1 MGKLNYWLR
10 LIKIAVVVI
19 AIISIVLF
27 IINTDYNTLIN
38 EINRV
43 GFKFTFIL
51 VLTFTAYLL
60 GTLGWQVCM
69 GDKKKNI
76 SLFQLFTI
84 RQIGETLALFNPTSV
99 VAGDLLKAKLL
110 NAHHIDSETALK
122 SVTVS
127 RITTTLSQLMLFII
141 AMLWLLFSQSQ
152 DVFSPEVKSL
162 ITGSIGIL
170 LSIKVALLIWLATP
184 LKEKPAVK
192 KNSTW
197 NRLKSSIIANF
208 YNTKACFQQEK
219 KLFWYS
225 YLFFALHWIVGSLE
239 FYFLLSFMGISIQP
253 MHGLVLDMSVIII
266 KSIGAAIPG
275 QIGIEE
281 LANKITLTMI
291 GIQGATVWISISILR
306 RLRQLTWI
314 AIGILM
320 TIFYKKEIKYAT
332 ALRY

>member
-1 MGKLNYWLR
+1 MGKLNTWLKFS
-10 LIKIAVVVI
+10 KIALVI
-19 AIISIVLF
+19 IALLSIVLF
-27 IINTDYNTLIN
+27 VINTDYNTLIN

-43 GFKFTFIL
+43 GFKFTYIL
-51 VLTFTAYLL
+51 FLTFTAYLL

-76 SLFQLFTI
+76 SLFQLFII

-110 NAHHIDSETALK
+110 NAYQIDSETALK

-127 RITTTLSQLMLFII
+127 RITATLSQLMLFII
-141 AMLWLLFSQSQ
+141 AMLWLLLSQRQDIFSI
-152 DVFSPEVKSL
+152 EVKSL
-162 ITGSIGIL
+162 IVGSIGIL
-170 LSIKVALLIWLATP
+170 IVIKLALLIWLAKP
-184 LKEKPAVK
+184 LKEKPTVQ

-197 NRLKSSIIANF
+197 NRLKSSIIATL
-208 YNTKACFQQEK
+208 YNTKICFQQEK

-225 YLFFALHWIVGSLE
+225 YLFFVLHWIVGSLE

-266 KSIGAAIPG
+266 KSMGAAIPG

-281 LANKITLTMI
+281 LANKITLTII

-314 AIGILM
+314 AVGILM
-320 TIFYKKEIKYAT
+320 TIFHKKEIKHAT
-332 ALRY
+332 AL

>member
-1 MGKLNYWLR
+1 MGKLNTWLKFS
-10 LIKIAVVVI
+10 KIALVI
-19 AIISIVLF
+19 IALLSIVLF
-27 IINTDYNTLIN
+27 VINTDYNTLIN

-43 GFKFTFIL
+43 GFKFTYIL
-51 VLTFTAYLL
+51 FLTFTAYLL

-76 SLFQLFTI
+76 SLFQLFII

-110 NAHHIDSETALK
+110 NAYQIDSETALK

-127 RITTTLSQLMLFII
+127 RITATLSQLMLFII
-141 AMLWLLFSQSQ
+141 AMLWLLLSQRQDIFSI
-152 DVFSPEVKSL
+152 EVKSL
-162 ITGSIGIL
+162 IVGSIGIL
-170 LSIKVALLIWLATP
+170 LLIKLALLIWLAKP
-184 LKEKPAVK
+184 LKEKPTVQ

-197 NRLKSSIIANF
+197 NRLKSSIIATL
-208 YNTKACFQQEK
+208 YNTKICFQQEK

-225 YLFFALHWIVGSLE
+225 YLFFVLHWIVGSLE

-266 KSIGAAIPG
+266 KSMGAAIPG

-281 LANKITLTMI
+281 LANKITLTII

-314 AIGILM
+314 AVGILM
-320 TIFYKKEIKYAT
+320 TIFHKKEIKHAT
-332 ALRY
+332 AL

>member
-1 MGKLNYWLR
+1 MGKLNTWLKFS
-10 LIKIAVVVI
+10 KIALVI
-19 AIISIVLF
+19 IALLSIVLF
-27 IINTDYNTLIN
+27 VINTDYNTLIN

-43 GFKFTFIL
+43 GFKFTYIL
-51 VLTFTAYLL
+51 FLTFTAYLL

-76 SLFQLFTI
+76 SLFQLFII

-110 NAHHIDSETALK
+110 NAYQIDSETALK

-127 RITTTLSQLMLFII
+127 RITATLSQLMLFII
-141 AMLWLLFSQSQ
+141 AMLWLLLSQRQDIFSI
-152 DVFSPEVKSL
+152 EVKSL
-162 ITGSIGIL
+162 IVGSIGIL
-170 LSIKVALLIWLATP
+170 LVIKLALLIWLAKP
-184 LKEKPAVK
+184 LKEKPTVQ

-197 NRLKSSIIANF
+197 NRLKSSIIATL
-208 YNTKACFQQEK
+208 YNTKICFQQEK

-225 YLFFALHWIVGSLE
+225 YLFFVLHWIVGSLE

-266 KSIGAAIPG
+266 KSMGAAIPG

-281 LANKITLTMI
+281 LANKITLTII

-314 AIGILM
+314 AAGILM
-320 TIFYKKEIKYAT
+320 TIFHKKEIKHAT
-332 ALRY
+332 AL

>member
-1 MGKLNYWLR
+1 MGKLNTWLKFS
-10 LIKIAVVVI
+10 KIALVI
-19 AIISIVLF
+19 IALLSIVLF
-27 IINTDYNTLIN
+27 VINTDYNTLIN

-43 GFKFTFIL
+43 GFKFTYIL
-51 VLTFTAYLL
+51 FLTFTAYLL

-76 SLFQLFTI
+76 SLFQLFII

-110 NAHHIDSETALK
+110 NAYQIDSETALK

-127 RITTTLSQLMLFII
+127 RITATLSQLMLFII
-141 AMLWLLFSQSQ
+141 AMLWLLLSQRQDIFSI
-152 DVFSPEVKSL
+152 EVKSL
-162 ITGSIGIL
+162 IVGSIGIL
-170 LSIKVALLIWLATP
+170 LVIKLALLIWLAKP
-184 LKEKPAVK
+184 LKEKPTVQ

-197 NRLKSSIIANF
+197 NRLKSSIIATL
-208 YNTKACFQQEK
+208 YNTKICFQQEK

-225 YLFFALHWIVGSLE
+225 YLFFVLHWIVGSLE

-266 KSIGAAIPG
+266 KSMGAAIPG

-281 LANKITLTMI
+281 LANKITLTII

-314 AIGILM
+314 AVGILM
-320 TIFYKKEIKYAT
+320 TIFHKKEIKHAT
-332 ALRY
+332 AL

>member
-1 MGKLNYWLR
+1 MGKLNTWLKFS
-10 LIKIAVVVI
+10 KIALVI
-19 AIISIVLF
+19 IALLSIVLF
-27 IINTDYNTLIN
+27 VINTDYNTLIN

-43 GFKFTFIL
+43 GFKFTYIL
-51 VLTFTAYLL
+51 FLTFTAYLL

-76 SLFQLFTI
+76 SLFQLFII

-99 VAGDLLKAKLL
+99 IAGDLLKAKLL
-110 NAHHIDSETALK
+110 NAYQIDSETALK

-127 RITTTLSQLMLFII
+127 RITATLSQLMLFII
-141 AMLWLLFSQSQ
+141 AMLWLLLSQRQDIFSI
-152 DVFSPEVKSL
+152 EVKSL
-162 ITGSIGIL
+162 IVGSIGIL
-170 LSIKVALLIWLATP
+170 LVIKVALLIWLAKP
-184 LKEKPAVK
+184 LKEKPTVQ

-197 NRLKSSIIANF
+197 NRLKSSIIATL
-208 YNTKACFQQEK
+208 YNTKICFQQEK

-225 YLFFALHWIVGSLE
+225 YLFFVLHWIVGSLE

-266 KSIGAAIPG
+266 KSMGAAIPG

-281 LANKITLTMI
+281 LANKITLTII

-314 AIGILM
+314 AVGILM
-320 TIFYKKEIKYAT
+320 TIFHKKEIKHAT
-332 ALRY
+332 AL

>member
-1 MGKLNYWLR
+1 MGKLNTWLKFS
-10 LIKIAVVVI
+10 KIALVI
-19 AIISIVLF
+19 IALLSIVLF
-27 IINTDYNTLIN
+27 VINTDYNTLIN

-43 GFKFTFIL
+43 GFKFTYIL
-51 VLTFTAYLL
+51 FLTFTAYLL

-76 SLFQLFTI
+76 SLFQLFII

-110 NAHHIDSETALK
+110 NAYQIDSETALK

-127 RITTTLSQLMLFII
+127 RITATLSQLMLFII
-141 AMLWLLFSQSQ
+141 AMLWLLLSQRQDIFSI
-152 DVFSPEVKSL
+152 EVKSL
-162 ITGSIGIL
+162 IVGSIGIL
-170 LSIKVALLIWLATP
+170 LVIKVALLIWLAKP
-184 LKEKPAVK
+184 LKEKPTVQ

-197 NRLKSSIIANF
+197 NRLKSSIIATL
-208 YNTKACFQQEK
+208 YNTKICFQQEK

-225 YLFFALHWIVGSLE
+225 YLFFVLHWIVGSLE

-266 KSIGAAIPG
+266 KSMGAAIPG

-281 LANKITLTMI
+281 LANKITLTII

-314 AIGILM
+314 AVGILM
-320 TIFYKKEIKYAT
+320 TIFHKKEIKHAT
-332 ALRY
+332 AL

>member
-1 MGKLNYWLR
+1 MGKLNTWLKFS
-10 LIKIAVVVI
+10 KIALVI
-19 AIISIVLF
+19 IALLSIVLF
-27 IINTDYNTLIN
+27 VINTDYNTLIN

-43 GFKFTFIL
+43 GFKFTYIL
-51 VLTFTAYLL
+51 FLTFTAYLL

-76 SLFQLFTI
+76 SLFQLFII

-110 NAHHIDSETALK
+110 NTHQIDSETALK

-127 RITTTLSQLMLFII
+127 RITATLSQLMLFII
-141 AMLWLLFSQSQ
+141 AMLWLLLSQRQDIFSI
-152 DVFSPEVKSL
+152 EVKSL
-162 ITGSIGIL
+162 IVGSIGIL
-170 LSIKVALLIWLATP
+170 LVIKIALLIWLAKP
-184 LKEKPAVK
+184 LKEKPTVQ

-197 NRLKSSIIANF
+197 NRLKSSIIATL
-208 YNTKACFQQEK
+208 YNTKICFQQEK

-225 YLFFALHWIVGSLE
+225 YLFFVLHWIVGSLE

-266 KSIGAAIPG
+266 KSMGAAIPG

-281 LANKITLTMI
+281 LANKITLTII

-314 AIGILM
+314 AVGILM
-320 TIFYKKEIKYAT
+320 TIFHKKEIKHAT
-332 ALRY
+332 AL